1 MVNRIFTLIY
11 GDIEAVHAALI
22 KIYTRDKKHV
32 ILKDCRAPVDI
43 PLSAV
48 IPGGA
53 HPVWNSVLWHPKN
66 AKGTVMFG
74 DLLDGFDSIA
84 WKLNHEYKFEMTRI
98 AVDFDIENDEPEY
111 GMFHKFHH
119 YYADGRERLVRVMW
133 DDRWDFYEEGEP
145 MPFEQT
151 ERYTERLRR
160 KRLTNDMVLDYAKA
174 LGWDLRDPAFWTSD
188 QDAWYLSVKMY

>member
-1 MVNRIFTLIY
+1 MVNRKFTLIY
-11 GDIEAVHAALI
+11 GGIEDVHIAILDIFNDV
-22 KIYTRDKKHV
+22 T
-32 ILKDCRAPVDI
+32 ILKNYRAPVDI
-43 PLSAV
+43 HLEEV

-53 HPVWNSVLWHPKN
+53 PPVWNSVLWQPKN
-66 AKGTVMFG
+66 TKGTVLFG
-74 DLLDGFDSIA
+74 NVQDGFTTTA
-84 WKLNHEYKFEMTRI
+84 WILNHKYKFEMTRI

-111 GMFHKFHH
+111 GMFHSFHH
-119 YYADGRERLVRVMW
+119 FYADGRERLVRAMW

-188 QDAWYLSVKMY
+188 QDAWYLSFKMY

>member
-1 MVNRIFTLIY
+1 MGNRIFTLIY
-11 GDIEAVHAALI
+11 GDIEDVHIAILDI
-22 KIYTRDKKHV
+22 FNDVT
-32 ILKDCRAPVDI
+32 ILKNYRAPVDI
-43 PLSAV
+43 HLEEI

-53 HPVWNSVLWHPKN
+53 PPVWNSVLWQPKN
-66 AKGTVMFG
+66 TKGTVLFG
-74 DLLDGFDSIA
+74 NVQDGFTTTA
-84 WKLNHEYKFEMTRI
+84 WILNHKYKFEMTRI

-111 GMFHKFHH
+111 GMFHSFHH
-119 YYADGRERLVRVMW
+119 FYADGRERLVRAMW

-188 QDAWYLSVKMY
+188 QDAWYLSFKMY

>member
-1 MVNRIFTLIY
+1 MVNRKFTLIN
-11 GDIEAVHAALI
+11 GGIEDVHIAILDIFNDV
-22 KIYTRDKKHV
+22 T
-32 ILKDCRAPVDI
+32 ILKNYQAPVDI
-43 PLSAV
+43 HLEEV

-53 HPVWNSVLWHPKN
+53 PPVWNCVLWQPKN
-66 AKGTVMFG
+66 AKGTVLFG
-74 DLLDGFDSIA
+74 NLQDGFSTTACI
-84 WKLNHEYKFEMTRI
+84 LNHKYKLEMTRI
-98 AVDFDIENDEPEY
+98 VVDFDIENDEPEY
-111 GMFHKFHH
+111 GMFHSFHH
-119 YYADGRERLVRVMW
+119 FYADGRERLVRAMW

-188 QDAWYLSVKMY
+188 QDAWYLSFKMY